1 MDEQTI
7 MQVEQAMAQLI
18 QQNAPED
25 VREFIDA
32 ISADGITQDEVMEFK
47 QETLNAINNPQQ
59 FGRYTQYL
67 LSTGLVEQ
75 ADLPAS
81 YDANFLFVMLGMG
94 AIAQTM
100 VNA

>member
-1 MDEQTI
+1 MDDQTI
-7 MQVEQAMAQLI
+7 MQIEQTMAELI
-18 QQNAPED
+18 QQNSPED

-32 ISADGITQDEVMEFK
+32 ISADGITQDEIMEFK
-47 QETLNAINNPQQ
+47 QETINAINNPQQ
-59 FGRYTQYL
+59 FSRYTQYL
-67 LSTGLVEQ
+67 LSNGLIEQ
-75 ADLPAS
+75 SDVPTA

>member
-18 QQNAPED
+18 QQNSPED

-32 ISADGITQDEVMEFK
+32 ISADGVTQDEVMEFK

-75 ADLPAS
+75 ADLPPS

>member
-18 QQNAPED
+18 QQNSPED

-32 ISADGITQDEVMEFK
+32 ISADGVTQDEVMEFK

-59 FGRYTQYL
+59 FRRYTQYL

-75 ADLPAS
+75 ADLPPS